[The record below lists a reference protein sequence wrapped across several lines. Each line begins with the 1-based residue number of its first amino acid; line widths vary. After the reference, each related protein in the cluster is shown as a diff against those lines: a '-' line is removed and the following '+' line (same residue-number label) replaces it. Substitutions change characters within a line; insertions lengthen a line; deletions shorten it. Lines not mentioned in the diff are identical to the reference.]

1 MKLISYD
8 IGIRNMAY
16 CIFDIV
22 SDELIVQDWNV
33 LNLAEMPESGSGSG
47 SIHRCSCQ
55 KPPKKL
61 SKKKQKDPPTIE
73 TCSKMAK
80 YEKNGA
86 FFCEK
91 HATTETTN
99 LGHIIPTKEISDAS
113 LRKLS
118 KEDLITLG
126 LSHKCNTVSDLKTKK
141 ALLEYLHKYFLDK
154 CFVPIVP
161 QKRIAA
167 SDIDL
172 ITIGRNM
179 KTQLDLL
186 KEVSKNTTHVIME
199 NQISPLAGRM
209 KTVQG
214 MLAQY
219 YIMTSDPVEIIF
231 VSSANKLKGLVP
243 VDVNENQNLDLD
255 QKENQKSTYKK
266 HKIDSIDICNRFL
279 AENPSISSW
288 TQIIS
293 SKTKKDDFADCFL
306 QGIWYLKQSKII
318 TYADNLKINLV

>member
-22 SDELIVQDWNV
+22 SNELIVQDWNV
-33 LNLAEMPESGSGSG
+33 LNLAEMSESGSV
-47 SIHRCSCQ
+47 HRCSCQ

-61 SKKKQKDPPTIE
+61 SKKKQKDPPVIE
-73 TCSKMAK
+73 ICSKTAK

-91 HATTETTN
+91 HATTTTTN
-99 LGHIIPTKEISDAS
+99 LGHIIPTKDISDTS

-126 LSHKCNTVSDLKTKK
+126 LSYGPNETLTGLKTKK
-141 ALLEYLHKYFLDK
+141 AILEYLHSYFLDK
-154 CFVPIVP
+154 CFIPIISK
-161 QKRIAA
+161 KRIAA